1 MVPLAS
7 IAHSAACVQAKSL
20 MRLRCRVQTFDLGQ
34 GFNLRAPSY
43 FCPSQLRTCQGK
55 RIPVSTAEKNKTE
68 VDEKCPSGPSE
79 LPINRRVSF
88 LISVGCHHLGTLRC
102 SREVRGGRVWRPQAF
117 CEDCKRE
124 RIRTSNR
131 KTSYAGEGG

>member
-1 MVPLAS
+1 MVPLAC

-34 GFNLRAPSY
+34 GFNYELRAIFAPANCGLAKASGFLY
-43 FCPSQLRTCQGK
+43 LR
-55 RIPVSTAEKNKTE
+55 RKNKTE

-79 LPINRRVSF
+79 PPINRRVSF
-88 LISVGCHHLGTLRC
+88 MISVGCHHLGTLRC

-117 CEDCKRE
+117 CEDCKLG
-124 RIRTSNR
+124 TD
-131 KTSYAGEGG
+131 